1 MGLVAFGVV
10 FSVLFNFGATEIPPC
25 AAVNITTICSL
36 NNKDGLEGPPKPW
49 PVKITLKVT
58 LGGLIE
64 VDVRKNS
71 LKVLLEFNQNWI
83 DPRITVNSKI
93 GNHPLHLDRLN
104 DIWYSEPFFFPTV
117 KIENV
122 NRIVTEKSSYL

>member
-1 MGLVAFGVV
+1 MELQRIGLL
-10 FSVLFNFGATEIPPC
+10 FSVLFHIGATEIPLC
-25 AAVNITTICSL
+25 ESVNKTTLCSL
-36 NNKDGLEGPPKPW
+36 NDAEGTEGPPKPW
-49 PVKITLKVT
+49 SVKITLKVT

-64 VDVRKNS
+64 VDERKNS

-104 DIWYSEPFFFPTV
+104 DIWYNEPFFFPTV
-117 KIENV
+117 KIEKV